1 MYSYQIS
8 SVVYDSK
15 GLLLNHITSFVG
27 LAMPLL
33 HVFFISEPKWKNSPY
48 FVVVEEMVGLRGE
61 GRKRA
66 YSGQCDISAHWPKHG
81 TGTWPSRVNGVALY
95 NFHLGKSSLEIAQNS
110 LNIIYFSDLSE
121 VASLNFNLLKL

>member
-8 SVVYDSK
+8 SVIYDSK
-15 GLLLNHITSFVG
+15 GLLLNHITCIIG

-33 HVFFISEPKWKNSPY
+33 HVFFISGPKWRNSPY

-61 GRKRA
+61 GNKRA
-66 YSGQCDISAHWPKHG
+66 CGGQSDISAHWPKHG
-81 TGTWPSRVNGVALY
+81 TWPTRVNGVALY
-95 NFHLGKSSLEIAQNS
+95 NLHVGKSSLEIAENS

-121 VASLNFNLLKL
+121 VTSLNFNLLKL